1 MKKSFILG
9 SVIFL
14 SANLSAQITN
24 IDLIQMKKAGLSEEI
39 IKTKIATE
47 ESKFDVSTDAIL
59 IMKSEHFSDEVISLM
74 IQKNQALKSYSER
87 TGIDVTNQE
96 ISTIY
101 SVKNLGNK
109 LIINDSFELIKGN
122 EVQIYLPANGKDF
135 MFINSNTGFST
146 KLLGKVADVVGTGAS
161 AVGIGSGNIKVIQ
174 GASKI
179 LNGANAV
186 KYGADAIE
194 KIQDLPISNKA
205 KKIAGKKIK
214 ITDWE
219 IDNGGYILKGEVD
232 KKKYLINLQE
242 AVTTGEIKLK

>member
-1 MKKSFILG
+1 MNKLILTA
-9 SVIFL
+9 VIFL

-24 IDLIQMKKAGLSEEI
+24 IDLIQMKKAGISEEI

-47 ESKFDVSTDAIL
+47 NSKFDVSTEAIL
-59 IMKSEHFSDEVISLM
+59 IMKEEKFSDDVISLM
-74 IQKNQALKSYSER
+74 IQKNEALKSYSER
-87 TGIDVTNQE
+87 HGTDVTNQE
-96 ISTIY
+96 TNAIY
-101 SVKNLGNK
+101 SVKDLGNK
-109 LIINDSFELIKGN
+109 LIINDNFELIKGN

-219 IDNGGYILKGEVD
+219 MDNGGYILKGELD
-232 KKKYLINLQE
+232 KKKYLINLPE
-242 AVTTGEIKLK
+242 AVATGEIKLK

>member
-1 MKKSFILG
+1 MNKIIS
-9 SVIFL
+9 SAVIFL

-47 ESKFDVSTDAIL
+47 ESKFDISTDAIV

-87 TGIDVTNQE
+87 IGTDVTNQE
-96 ISTIY
+96 VSTIY

-122 EVQIYLPANGKDF
+122 EMQIYLPANGKDF
-135 MFINSNTGFST
+135 MFINSNIGFST
-146 KLLGKVADVVGTGAS
+146 KLLGKIADVVGTGAS
-161 AVGIGSGNIKVIQ
+161 AVGIGSRNIEVIQ

-219 IDNGGYILKGEVD
+219 MDNGGYILKGELD

-242 AVTTGEIKLK
+242 AVATGEIKLK